1 VIESRLLSTADAA
14 RYLGLGSRWAMR
26 RLIAA
31 GEIPAIKV
39 LGKLRT
45 DRRDLDAW
53 IEEHKGNPVGAQQV
67 PPVHQRSLDVVPR
80 QLAPLRRARVTSTVT
95 AASRRSA
102 TP

>member
-1 VIESRLLSTADAA
+1 VIEPRLLSTADAA

-31 GEIPAIKV
+31 GEIPVIKV

-45 DRRDLDAW
+45 DRRDLDVW
-53 IEEHKGNPVGAQQV
+53 IEEHKGDPVGTRQL
-67 PPVHQRSLDVVPR
+67 PPVRRGSLDVVRR
-80 QLAPLRRARVTSTVT
+80 QLAPLPRARVTATVT